1 MPAPRFSLIKECHTE
16 IKKEYT
22 ADIVF
27 TREHAMHE
35 SAVLVLNAEEVMEVY
50 VNGQLAGVSFW
61 APYEIDLKPF
71 LNPREISCI

>member
-1 MPAPRFSLIKECHTE
+1 
-16 IKKEYT
+16 
-22 ADIVF
+22 
-27 TREHAMHE
+27 MHE